1 MPDDSKTQLDKVYD
15 PKKVEEKWYADW
27 IEKGYYKSSP
37 SGGKPP
43 YTIVIPPPNVT
54 GSLHIGHA
62 LNNTL
67 QDILIRWKR
76 MKGFDALWVP
86 GTDHAGIATQMMVE
100 RELEK
105 EGTSR
110 AQMGR
115 ERFVERVWRWKQ
127 ESGDT
132 ITRQL
137 RRLGALPDW
146 DMERFT
152 MDEGLSYAV
161 RKVFV
166 DLYNEKLIY
175 KDKRLV
181 NWDPRLCTA
190 ISDLE
195 VDQREVSG
203 HFWHFRYPIEGSN
216 DEFITVATTRPETM
230 LGDTAVAVH
239 PDDARYKRLVGKN
252 AVLPLAERPIPII
265 ADEYSD
271 PEKGTGAVKITPAHD
286 FNDFEVGRR
295 HNLPMINI
303 FDETAHLNDNVPS
316 KYRGLDRFE
325 ARKRVVEDMEARG
338 LLDKVEDT
346 RHTVPYGDRSGVAV
360 EPWLTDQWYVDAAT
374 LAAPAIAAVE
384 QGKIRFVPKYW
395 ESTYFEWLKNIE
407 PWCISR
413 QLWWGHQIPAWYGP
427 GGEIFV
433 ALSEEDA
440 YKAAKKHY
448 GKEVELKRDPD
459 VLDTWFSSGLWPFS
473 TLGWPE
479 PTPELKRYYPTSVL
493 VTGFDIIFF
502 WVARMIMQGL
512 KFMGDVPFKDVYIHG
527 LIRDEKGHKMS
538 KTRGNVIDPLD
549 VIEENGADALRFSLT
564 ALATQGRDIKLS
576 MPVIQGY
583 RNFINKI
590 WNASRFLIMNLGDYD
605 ESVKVPDEELSTYDK
620 WILTKLNETV
630 KEVGDSFENYEFDK
644 AAGAVYKFFWSE
656 YCDWYIESVKPVLYG
671 ADPRGKQKTKSVLV
685 RVLKTALQLLHP
697 MAPFITEEL
706 YQRLRGF
713 GVELRAVDGG
723 AAESIM
729 ISSFPECNETQIFR
743 DAHDEVELMKEIVVG
758 IRNLRAVIG
767 LHPSEKVSVVLLPET
782 RQARKQIE
790 DNKGFILSLASLSGF
805 EIAKKD
811 KPKKAIAHVIPGVE
825 IFLPVEGLIDVGK
838 ETERIKKEI
847 GKISKDLER
856 TEKKLSNPEF
866 LERAPEDIIKK
877 EREIF
882 EELSFQIKKME
893 DVLHK
898 LSEIA

>member
-1 MPDDSKTQLDKVYD
+1 MPDDNKTQMDKVYD
-15 PKKVEEKWYADW
+15 PKKVEEKWYAYW
-27 IEKGYYKSSP
+27 IEKDYYKSSP
-37 SGGKPP
+37 SGKKPS
-43 YTIVIPPPNVT
+43 YSIVIPPPNVT

-105 EGTSR
+105 EGASR
-110 AQMGR
+110 ADMGR
-115 ERFVERVWRWKQ
+115 DAFVERVWKWKQ

-152 MDEGLSYAV
+152 MDEGLSNAV

-166 DLYNEKLIY
+166 DLYSDKLIY

-181 NWDPRLCTA
+181 NWDPKLCTA

-203 HFWHFRYPIEGSN
+203 HFWHFKYPIEGS

-239 PDDARYKRLVGKN
+239 PEDPRYKHLVGKN
-252 AVLPLAERPIPII
+252 AVLPLADRPIPII

-295 HNLPMINI
+295 HGLPMINI
-303 FDETAHLNDNVPS
+303 FDETAHLNDNAPP
-316 KYRGLDRFE
+316 KYRGLDRFA
-325 ARKRVVEDMEARG
+325 ARKLVIEDMGALG
-338 LLDKVEDT
+338 LLDKIEDT
-346 RHTVPYGDRSGVAV
+346 RHTVPYGDRSGVVV

-374 LAAPAIAAVE
+374 LAAPAIRAVE
-384 QGKIRFVPKYW
+384 EGRIRFVPKYW
-395 ESTYFEWLKNIE
+395 ESTYFEWLRNIE

-427 GGEIFV
+427 DGEVFV
-433 ALSEEDA
+433 AMTEEEA
-440 YKAAKKHY
+440 QKAANGHY
-448 GKEVELKRDPD
+448 GKETELKRDPD

-479 PTPELKRYYPTSVL
+479 RTPELEKYYPTSVL

-512 KFMGDVPFKDVYIHG
+512 KFMDEVPFRDVYIHG

-538 KTRGNVIDPLD
+538 KTSGNVIDPLD

-564 ALATQGRDIKLS
+564 ALATQGRDIELS

-590 WNASRFLIMNLGDYD
+590 WNASRFLFMNLGDYD
-605 ESVKVPDEELSTYDK
+605 DSVKIPDDELS
-620 WILTKLNETV
+620 
-630 KEVGDSFENYEFDK
+630 
-644 AAGAVYKFFWSE
+644 
-656 YCDWYIESVKPVLYG
+656 
-671 ADPRGKQKTKSVLV
+671 
-685 RVLKTALQLLHP
+685 
-697 MAPFITEEL
+697 
-706 YQRLRGF
+706 
-713 GVELRAVDGG
+713 
-723 AAESIM
+723 
-729 ISSFPECNETQIFR
+729 
-743 DAHDEVELMKEIVVG
+743 
-758 IRNLRAVIG
+758 
-767 LHPSEKVSVVLLPET
+767 
-782 RQARKQIE
+782 
-790 DNKGFILSLASLSGF
+790 
-805 EIAKKD
+805 
-811 KPKKAIAHVIPGVE
+811 
-825 IFLPVEGLIDVGK
+825 
-838 ETERIKKEI
+838 
-847 GKISKDLER
+847 
-856 TEKKLSNPEF
+856 
-866 LERAPEDIIKK
+866 
-877 EREIF
+877 
-882 EELSFQIKKME
+882 
-893 DVLHK
+893 
-898 LSEIA
+898 

>member
-1 MPDDSKTQLDKVYD
+1 MDKVYD
-15 PKKVEEKWYADW
+15 PKKVEEGWYARW
-27 IEKGYYKSSP
+27 IEKGYYKSNP
-37 SGGKPP
+37 SGGKLS
-43 YTIVIPPPNVT
+43 YSIVIPPPNVT

-76 MKGFDALWVP
+76 MKGSDALWVP

-100 RELEK
+100 REIEK
-105 EGTSR
+105 EGASR
-110 AQMGR
+110 VKMGR
-115 ERFVERVWRWKQ
+115 DAFVGRVWKWKE

-137 RRLGALPDW
+137 KRLGALPDW
-146 DMERFT
+146 EMERFT
-152 MDEGLSYAV
+152 MDDGLSHAV

-166 DLYNEKLIY
+166 DLYNQKLIY

-181 NWDPRLCTA
+181 NWDPRLSTA

-203 HFWHFRYPIEGSN
+203 HFWHFKYPIEGS

-239 PDDARYKRLVGKN
+239 PEDPRYKHLVGKN
-252 AVLPLAERPIPII
+252 AVLPLANRPIPII

-295 HNLPMINI
+295 HGLPMINI
-303 FDETAHLNDNVPS
+303 FDETAHLNDNAPPE
-316 KYRGLDRFE
+316 YRGLERFE
-325 ARKRVVEDMEARG
+325 ARKRVVEDMEVQG
-338 LLDKVEDT
+338 LLDKVEET

-374 LAAPAIAAVE
+374 LAAPAIKAVE
-384 QGKIRFVPKYW
+384 EGRIRFVPKYW
-395 ESTYFEWLKNIE
+395 ESTYFEWLKHIE

-427 GGEIFV
+427 DGEIFV
-433 ALSEEDA
+433 AMTEEEA
-440 YKAAKKHY
+440 YGTAKKHY
-448 GKEVELKRDPD
+448 GKETELKRDPD
-459 VLDTWFSSGLWPFS
+459 VLDTWFSSALWPFS

-479 PTPELKRYYPTSVL
+479 RTPELEKYYPTSVL

-512 KFMGDVPFKDVYIHG
+512 KFMDEVPFRDVYIHG

-538 KTRGNVIDPLD
+538 KTSGNVIDPLD

-590 WNASRFLIMNLGDYD
+590 WNASRFLFMNLGGYD
-605 ESVKVPDEELSTYDK
+605 DDVKVPDDELSTYDK

-630 KEVGDSFENYEFDK
+630 KEVGDSFEGYEFDK
-644 AAGAVYKFFWSE
+644 AAAAIYKFFWSE

-671 ADPRGKQKTKSVLV
+671 DDPQGKERTKGVLV

-697 MAPFITEEL
+697 IAPFISEEL

-713 GVELRAVDGG
+713 GVELNAVDGG
-723 AAESIM
+723 TAESIVV
-729 ISSFPECNETQIFR
+729 SSFPECNETQIYR
-743 DAHDEVELMKEIVVG
+743 DEHDEVELMKEIVVG
-758 IRNLRAVIG
+758 VRNLRAVIG

-782 RQARKQIE
+782 KKVRKQIE
-790 DNKGFILSLASLSGF
+790 DNKGFILSLASLSGL

-847 GKISKDLER
+847 GKISKELER

-866 LERAPEDIIKK
+866 LERAPEEIVKK

-893 DVLHK
+893 DVLNK
-898 LSEIA
+898 LREIG

>member
-1 MPDDSKTQLDKVYD
+1 MPDDNKTQMDKVYD
-15 PKKVEEKWYADW
+15 PKKVEEKWYAYW
-27 IEKGYYKSSP
+27 IEKDYYKSSP
-37 SGGKPP
+37 SGKKPS
-43 YTIVIPPPNVT
+43 YSIVIPPPNVT

-105 EGTSR
+105 EGASR
-110 AQMGR
+110 ARMGR
-115 ERFVERVWRWKQ
+115 DKFVERVWQWKQ

-152 MDEGLSYAV
+152 MDEGLSHAV

-166 DLYNEKLIY
+166 DLYSEKLIY

-181 NWDPRLCTA
+181 NWDPKLCTA

-203 HFWHFRYPIEGSN
+203 HFWHFKYPIEGSS

-239 PDDARYKRLVGKN
+239 PEDHRYKHLVGKN
-252 AVLPLAERPIPII
+252 AALPLADRPIPII

-295 HNLPMINI
+295 HGLPMINI
-303 FDETAHLNDNVPS
+303 FDGTAHLNDSVPP

-325 ARKRVVEDMEARG
+325 ARRLVIEDMEAQG
-338 LLDKVEDT
+338 LLDKIEDT
-346 RHTVPYGDRSGVAV
+346 RHTVPYGDRSGVVV

-374 LAAPAIAAVE
+374 LATPAIKAVE
-384 QGKIRFVPKYW
+384 EGRIRFVPKYW
-395 ESTYFEWLKNIE
+395 ESTYFEWLRNIE

-427 GGEIFV
+427 DGEIFV
-433 ALSEEDA
+433 AMTEEEA
-440 YKAAKKHY
+440 YGAAKKHY
-448 GKEVELKRDPD
+448 GKETELRRDPD

-479 PTPELKRYYPTSVL
+479 RTPELEKYYPTSVL

-512 KFMGDVPFKDVYIHG
+512 KFMDEVPFRDVYIHG

-538 KTRGNVIDPLD
+538 KTSGNVIDPLD

-590 WNASRFLIMNLGDYD
+590 WNASRFLFMNLGDYD
-605 ESVKVPDEELSTYDK
+605 AGAETTKDGLSTYDK
-620 WILTKLNETV
+620 WILTKLSETV
-630 KEVGDSFENYEFDK
+630 KEVGDSFERYEFDK
-644 AAGAVYKFFWSE
+644 AAGVIYRFFWSE

-671 ADPRGKQKTKSVLV
+671 DDPKGKQRTKGVLV

-697 MAPFITEEL
+697 IAPFISEEL

-713 GVELRAVDGG
+713 GIGLSAVDGG
-723 AAESIM
+723 LAESIVV
-729 ISSFPECNETQIFR
+729 SSFPEYDVKEIYR
-743 DAHDEVELMKEIVVG
+743 DEHDEVELMKEIVVG
-758 IRNLRAVIG
+758 VRNLRAVIG

-782 RQARKQIE
+782 KQARKQIE
-790 DNKGFILSLASLSGF
+790 DNEGFILSLASLSGL

-847 GKISKDLER
+847 GKISKELER

-866 LERAPEDIIKK
+866 LERAPEEIVKK

-893 DVLHK
+893 DVLSK
-898 LSEIA
+898 LREIA

>member
-1 MPDDSKTQLDKVYD
+1 MPDETKTQMDKVYD
-15 PKKVEEKWYADW
+15 PKKVDEKWYVDW
-27 IEKGYYKSSP
+27 IDKGYYKSAK
-37 SGGKPP
+37 SGKKPP
-43 YTIVIPPPNVT
+43 FSIVIPPPNVT

-76 MKGFDALWVP
+76 MKGSDALWVP

-100 RELEK
+100 RELER
-105 EGTSR
+105 EGASR
-110 AQMGR
+110 VGMGR
-115 ERFVERVWRWKQ
+115 EKFVARVWKWKQ

-152 MDEGLSYAV
+152 MDEGLSHAV

-181 NWDPRLCTA
+181 NWDPKLCTA

-195 VDQREVSG
+195 VDQREVTG
-203 HFWHFRYPIEGSN
+203 HFWHFKYPIEGSPG
-216 DEFITVATTRPETM
+216 EFITVATTRPETM

-239 PDDARYKRLVGKN
+239 PEDPRYKHLVGKN
-252 AVLPLAERPIPII
+252 VVLPLAERPIPII

-303 FDETAHLNDNVPS
+303 FDGTAHLNDNVPP
-316 KYRGLDRFE
+316 KYRGLERFD
-325 ARKRVVEDMEARG
+325 ARKLVIEDMEARG
-338 LLDKVEDT
+338 LLDRVEDT
-346 RHTVPYGDRSGVAV
+346 RHTVPYGDRSGVV
-360 EPWLTDQWYVDAAT
+360 IEPWLTDQWYVDAAT
-374 LAAPAIAAVE
+374 LAQPAIKAVE
-384 QGKIRFVPKYW
+384 EGRIRFVPKYW
-395 ESTYFEWLKNIE
+395 ENTYYEWLRKIE

-427 GGEIFV
+427 DGEIFV
-433 ALSEEDA
+433 ALTEEEA
-440 YKAAKKHY
+440 HEAAKKHY
-448 GKEVELKRDPD
+448 GKETELRRDPD

-479 PTPELKRYYPTSVL
+479 ETAELKKYYPTSVL

-502 WVARMIMQGL
+502 WVARMIMQGIH
-512 KFMGDVPFKDVYIHG
+512 FMGDVPFRDVYIHG

-576 MPVIQGY
+576 MSVIQGY

-605 ESVKVPDEELSTYDK
+605 DGVKVPDDELSTYDK

-630 KEVGDSFENYEFDK
+630 KEVGDSFEGYEFDK
-644 AAGAVYKFFWSE
+644 AASAIYKFFWSE

-671 ADPRGKQKTKSVLV
+671 KDPRGKERTKSVLV

-697 MAPFITEEL
+697 IAPFVSEEL
-706 YQRLRGF
+706 YQRLRAF
-713 GVELRAVDGG
+713 GVELSSVDGG
-723 AAESIM
+723 TAESIM
-729 ISSFPECNETQIFR
+729 LSAFPECNDTQIYR
-743 DAHDEVELMKEIVVG
+743 DEHDEVELMKEIVVG

-767 LHPSEKVSVVLLPET
+767 LHPSEKVSVVLLPESE
-782 RQARKQIE
+782 RARKQIE
-790 DNKGFILSLASLSGF
+790 ANRGFILSLAALSGF
-805 EIAKKD
+805 EIAEKE
-811 KPKKAIAHVIPGVE
+811 KPKKAIAQVIPGVE
-825 IFLPVEGLIDVGK
+825 IFLPVEGLIDIGK

-856 TEKKLSNPEF
+856 TEKKLANPEF
-866 LERAPEDIIKK
+866 LERAPEEIVQK

-893 DVLHK
+893 DVLSK
-898 LSEIA
+898 LSEIG

>member
-1 MPDDSKTQLDKVYD
+1 MSENDKTKMDKVYD
-15 PKKVEEKWYADW
+15 PKKVEERWYAEWMDR
-27 IEKGYYKSSP
+27 GYYKASP
-37 SGGKPP
+37 ESGLPAF
-43 YTIVIPPPNVT
+43 TIVIPPPNVT

-67 QDILIRWKR
+67 QDILIRYKR

-100 RELEK
+100 RQVEK

-110 AQMGR
+110 AEMGR
-115 ERFVERVWRWKQ
+115 DAFIERVWKWKE
-127 ESGDT
+127 ESGGT
-132 ITRQL
+132 IGMQL

-146 DMERFT
+146 DRERFT
-152 MDEGLSYAV
+152 LDENLSRAV

-181 NWDPRLCTA
+181 NWDPKLTTA

-195 VDQREVSG
+195 VEQREVRG
-203 HFWHFRYPIEGSN
+203 HFWHFKYPVEGS
-216 DEFITVATTRPETM
+216 DGEFITVATTRPETM

-239 PDDARYKRLVGKN
+239 PDDERYKHLVGKN
-252 AVLPLAERPIPII
+252 VILPLVGRRIPVV

-295 HNLPMINI
+295 HNLPMVNI
-303 FDETAHLNDNVPS
+303 FDATAHLNENAPG
-316 KYRGLDRFE
+316 KYRGLERFE
-325 ARKRVVEDMEARG
+325 ARKLVIEDMEALG

-346 RHTVPYGDRSGVAV
+346 THTVPYGDRSGVV
-360 EPWLTDQWYVDAAT
+360 IEPWLTEQWYVDAGK
-374 LAAPAIAAVE
+374 LAVPAIAAVE
-384 QGKIRFVPKYW
+384 KGKVRFVPKFW
-395 ESTYFEWLKNIE
+395 ENTYFEWLRNIE

-427 GGEIFV
+427 DGEVFV
-433 ALSEEDA
+433 ALSEEEA
-440 YKAAKKHY
+440 HEAAKKHY
-448 GKEVELKRDPD
+448 GKDAELTRDPD

-479 PTPELKRYYPTSVL
+479 DTPELERYYPTSVL

-502 WVARMIMQGL
+502 WVARMIMQGI
-512 KFMGDVPFKDVYIHG
+512 KFMDDVPFRDVYIHG
-527 LIRDEKGHKMS
+527 LIRDEKGQKMS
-538 KTRGNVIDPLD
+538 KTRGNVIDPLS
-549 VIEENGADALRFSLT
+549 VVEENGADALRFSLT

-590 WNASRFLIMNLGDYD
+590 WNASRFLIMNLEDYD
-605 ESVKVPDEELSTYDK
+605 ASAKLPDSELSTYDK

-630 KEVGDSFENYEFDK
+630 KEVEASFDNYEFDK
-644 AAGAVYKFFWSE
+644 AASAVYQFFWSE
-656 YCDWYIESVKPVLYG
+656 YCDWYIESVKPALYG
-671 ADPRGKQKTKSVLV
+671 GDPARKQQAQGVLV

-697 MAPFITEEL
+697 MAPFVTEEL
-706 YQRLRGF
+706 YQRLREF
-713 GVELRAVDGG
+713 GVELAGIRGG
-723 AAESIM
+723 TAESIM
-729 ISSFPECNETQIFR
+729 LSAFPEYSPEQIFR
-743 DAHDEVELMKEIVVG
+743 AEHDEVELMKGIVVG
-758 IRNLRAVIG
+758 IRNLRAVLG
-767 LHPSEKVSVVLLPET
+767 LHPSEKVSVVLLPENET
-782 RQARKQIE
+782 IRKQIE
-790 DNKGFILSLASLSGF
+790 NNKGFITSLATLTGM
-805 EIAKKD
+805 EITDGD
-811 KPKKAIAHVIPGVE
+811 KPAKAVAQVIPGVE
-825 IFLPVEGLIDVGK
+825 IFLPVEGLIDVSK
-838 ETERIKKEI
+838 ETERIRKEI

-856 TEKKLSNPEF
+856 TEKKLSNPDF
-866 LERAPEDIIKK
+866 LSRAPEEIIQK

-893 DVLHK
+893 DVLGK
-898 LSEIA
+898 LREIG

>member
-1 MPDDSKTQLDKVYD
+1 MPDDNKTQMDKVYD
-15 PKKVEEKWYADW
+15 PKKVEEKWYAEW

-37 SGGKPP
+37 SGNKP
-43 YTIVIPPPNVT
+43 YYSIVIPPPNVT

-110 AQMGR
+110 VRMGR
-115 ERFVERVWRWKQ
+115 DAFVERVWKWKQ

-152 MDEGLSYAV
+152 MDEGLSHAV

-166 DLYNEKLIY
+166 DLYNQKLIY

-181 NWDPRLCTA
+181 NWDPKLCTA

-203 HFWHFRYPIEGSN
+203 HFWHFKYPVEGSG
-216 DEFITVATTRPETM
+216 DVFITVATTRPETM

-239 PDDARYKRLVGKN
+239 PEDPRYKHLVGKN
-252 AVLPLAERPIPII
+252 AVLPLAKRLIPII

-303 FDETAHLNDNVPS
+303 FDGTAHLNDNVPD

-325 ARKRVVEDMEARG
+325 ARKLVIEDMEALG
-338 LLDKVEDT
+338 LLDRIEGT
-346 RHTVPYGDRSGVAV
+346 RHTVPYGDRSGVVV
-360 EPWLTDQWYVDAAT
+360 EPWLTDQWYVDAAA
-374 LAAPAIAAVE
+374 LAAPAIKAVE
-384 QGKIRFVPKYW
+384 DGRIRFVPKYW
-395 ESTYFEWLKNIE
+395 ESTYFEWLRKIE

-427 GGEIFV
+427 DGEIFV

-440 YKAAKKHY
+440 QKAADKHY
-448 GKEVELKRDPD
+448 GKGTELRRDPD

-479 PTPELKRYYPTSVL
+479 RTPELEKYYPTSVL

-512 KFMGDVPFKDVYIHG
+512 HFMEEVPFRDVYIHG

-590 WNASRFLIMNLGDYD
+590 WNASRFLFMNLADYD
-605 ESVKVPDEELSTYDK
+605 ARAETTKDELSTYDK

-630 KEVGDSFENYEFDK
+630 KEVGDSFEAYEFDK
-644 AAGAVYKFFWSE
+644 AAGAIYRFFWSE

-671 ADPRGKQKTKSVLV
+671 GDTKSKQRTKSVLV

-713 GVELRAVDGG
+713 GVELSSVDGG
-723 AAESIM
+723 TAESIV
-729 ISSFPECNETQIFR
+729 ISSFPEPDETEIFR
-743 DAHDEVELMKEIVVG
+743 DEHDEVELMKEIVVG
-758 IRNLRAVIG
+758 VRNLRAVIG
-767 LHPSEKVSVVLLPET
+767 LHPSEKVSVVLFPET
-782 RQARKQIE
+782 KKARKQIE

-811 KPKKAIAHVIPGVE
+811 KPEKGDCPCNPGGRDISPCRRTHRRRERDREDKKRDRQDIKRIRTHRKETIQPRIPRTRPRRGRQKRARN
-825 IFLPVEGLIDVGK
+825 IRGAFLPDK
-838 ETERIKKEI
+838 EDGR
-847 GKISKDLER
+847 
-856 TEKKLSNPEF
+856 
-866 LERAPEDIIKK
+866 RA
-877 EREIF
+877 
-882 EELSFQIKKME
+882 Q
-893 DVLHK
+893 
-898 LSEIA
+898 

>member
-1 MPDDSKTQLDKVYD
+1 MSDETKTQMDKVYD

-27 IEKGYYKSSP
+27 IDKGYYKSSP
-37 SGGKPP
+37 TGKNPP
-43 YTIVIPPPNVT
+43 FSIVIPPPNVT

-76 MKGFDALWVP
+76 MKGSDVLWVP

-100 RELEK
+100 RELER
-105 EGTSR
+105 EGASR
-110 AQMGR
+110 VGMGR
-115 ERFVERVWRWKQ
+115 EKFVARVWKWKQ

-152 MDEGLSYAV
+152 MDEGLSHAV

-181 NWDPRLCTA
+181 NWDPKLCTA

-203 HFWHFRYPIEGSN
+203 HFWHFKYPIEGSPG
-216 DEFITVATTRPETM
+216 EFITVATTRPETM

-239 PDDARYKRLVGKN
+239 PEDPRYKHLVGRN
-252 AVLPLAERPIPII
+252 AVLPLAGRPIPII

-295 HNLPMINI
+295 HGLPMINI
-303 FDETAHLNDNVPS
+303 FDETAHLNDNAPPR
-316 KYRGLDRFE
+316 YRRLDRFE
-325 ARKRVVEDMEARG
+325 ARKLVLEDMEARG
-338 LLDKVEDT
+338 LLDKTEDT
-346 RHTVPYGDRSGVAV
+346 RHTVPYGDRSGVV
-360 EPWLTDQWYVDAAT
+360 IEPWLTDQWYVDAAT
-374 LAAPAIAAVE
+374 LARPAIKAVE
-384 QGKIRFVPKYW
+384 EGRIRFVPKYW
-395 ESTYFEWLKNIE
+395 ENTYYEWLRNIE

-413 QLWWGHQIPAWYGP
+413 QLWWGHHIPAWYGP
-427 GGEIFV
+427 DGEIFV
-433 ALSEEDA
+433 ALSEEEA
-440 YKAAKKHY
+440 REAAKKHY
-448 GKEVELKRDPD
+448 GKESPLRRDSD

-479 PTPELKRYYPTSVL
+479 QTPELERYYPTSVL

-502 WVARMIMQGL
+502 WVARMIMQGIH
-512 KFMGDVPFKDVYIHG
+512 FMGDVPFRDVYIHG

-576 MPVIQGY
+576 MSVIQGY

-590 WNASRFLIMNLGDYD
+590 WNASRFLFMNLGDYD
-605 ESVKVPDEELSTYDK
+605 DSVKIPDDELSTYDK

-630 KEVGDSFENYEFDK
+630 KEVGDSFEGYEFDK
-644 AAGAVYKFFWSE
+644 AASAIYKFFWSE

-671 ADPRGKQKTKSVLV
+671 DDPRGKQRTKSVLV

-697 MAPFITEEL
+697 IAPFISEEL
-706 YQRLRGF
+706 YQRLRTY
-713 GVELRAVDGG
+713 GVELNAADGG
-723 AAESIM
+723 TAESIM
-729 ISSFPECNETQIFR
+729 LSSFPECNDTQIYR
-743 DAHDEVELMKEIVVG
+743 DEHDEVELMKEIVVG

-767 LHPSEKVSVVLLPET
+767 LHPSEKVSVVLLPESE
-782 RQARKQIE
+782 RARKQIE
-790 DNKGFILSLASLSGF
+790 ANRGFILSLASLSGF

-811 KPKKAIAHVIPGVE
+811 KPKKAIAQVIPGVE

-856 TEKKLSNPEF
+856 TEKKLANPEF
-866 LERAPEDIIKK
+866 LERAPEEIVQK

-893 DVLHK
+893 DVLSK
-898 LSEIA
+898 LSEIG

>member
-1 MPDDSKTQLDKVYD
+1 MSDETKTQLDKVYD

-27 IEKGYYKSSP
+27 IDKGYYKSRLAGKKP
-37 SGGKPP
+37 S
-43 YTIVIPPPNVT
+43 YSIVIPPPNVT

-76 MKGFDALWVP
+76 MKGSDALWVP

-105 EGTSR
+105 EGASR
-110 AQMGR
+110 TGMGR
-115 ERFVERVWRWKQ
+115 EKFVARVWKWKE

-137 RRLGALPDW
+137 RRLGTLPDW

-152 MDEGLSYAV
+152 MDEGLSHAV

-181 NWDPRLCTA
+181 NWDPKLSTA
-190 ISDLE
+190 VSDLE

-203 HFWHFRYPIEGSN
+203 HFWHFKYPIEGKK

-239 PDDARYKRLVGKN
+239 PEDPRYKHLVGKN
-252 AVLPLAERPIPII
+252 VVLPLAERPIPII

-295 HNLPMINI
+295 HGLPMINI
-303 FDETAHLNDNVPS
+303 FDETAHLNDSVPT

-325 ARKRVVEDMEARG
+325 ARKLVIEDMEAQG

-346 RHTVPYGDRSGVAV
+346 RHTVPYGDRSGVV
-360 EPWLTDQWYVDAAT
+360 IEPFLTDQWYVDAAT
-374 LAAPAIAAVE
+374 LARPAIKAVE
-384 QGKIRFVPKYW
+384 EGRIRFVPKYW
-395 ESTYFEWLKNIE
+395 ENTYFEWLRNIE

-427 GGEIFV
+427 DGEIFV
-433 ALSEEDA
+433 ALTEEEARD
-440 YKAAKKHY
+440 AAKKHY
-448 GKEVELKRDPD
+448 GKETGLRRDPD

-479 PTPELKRYYPTSVL
+479 ETPELKRYYPTSVL

-512 KFMGDVPFKDVYIHG
+512 HFMGDVPFRDVYIHG

-605 ESVKVPDEELSTYDK
+605 DSVRVPDDELSTYDK

-630 KEVGDSFENYEFDK
+630 REVGDSFEGYEFDK
-644 AAGAVYKFFWSE
+644 AAGAIYKFFWSE

-671 ADPRGKQKTKSVLV
+671 EDEQGKQRTKSVLV

-697 MAPFITEEL
+697 IAPFVSEEL
-706 YQRLRGF
+706 YQRLREF
-713 GVELRAVDGG
+713 GVELSAVDGG
-723 AAESIM
+723 TAESIM
-729 ISSFPECNETQIFR
+729 LSSFPECNDTQVYR
-743 DAHDEVELMKEIVVG
+743 NESDEVELMKDIVVG

-767 LHPSEKVSVVLLPET
+767 LHPSEKVSVVLLPESEN
-782 RQARKQIE
+782 ARKQIE
-790 DNKGFILSLASLSGF
+790 ANRGFILSLAALSGF
-805 EIAKKD
+805 EIAGKE
-811 KPKKAIAHVIPGVE
+811 KPRKAIAQVIPGVE

-866 LERAPEDIIKK
+866 LERAPEEIVQK

-893 DVLHK
+893 DVLSK
-898 LSEIA
+898 LSELI

>member
-1 MPDDSKTQLDKVYD
+1 MPDETKTQMDKVYD

-27 IEKGYYKSSP
+27 IDKGYYKASP
-37 SGGKPP
+37 EGKNPP
-43 YTIVIPPPNVT
+43 FSIVIPPPNVT

-76 MKGFDALWVP
+76 MKGSDALWVP

-100 RELEK
+100 REIEK
-105 EGTSR
+105 EGSSR
-110 AQMGR
+110 VGMGR
-115 ERFVERVWRWKQ
+115 EKFVERVWKWKQ

-152 MDEGLSYAV
+152 MDEGLSHAV

-181 NWDPRLCTA
+181 NWDPKLCTA

-195 VDQREVSG
+195 VDQREVTG
-203 HFWHFRYPIEGSN
+203 HFWHFKYPIEGRPG
-216 DEFITVATTRPETM
+216 EFITVATTRPETM

-239 PDDARYKRLVGKN
+239 PEDPRYKHLVGKN
-252 AVLPLAERPIPII
+252 AILPLAERPIPII

-295 HNLPMINI
+295 HSLPMINI
-303 FDETAHLNDNVPS
+303 FDGTARLNENAPR

-325 ARKRVVEDMEARG
+325 ARKLVIEDMEAEG
-338 LLDKVEDT
+338 LLDKIEDT
-346 RHTVPYGDRSGVAV
+346 RHTVPYGDRSGVV
-360 EPWLTDQWYVDAAT
+360 IEPWLTDQWYVDAAT
-374 LAAPAIAAVE
+374 LARPAIKAVE
-384 QGKIRFVPKYW
+384 EGSIRFVPKYW
-395 ESTYFEWLKNIE
+395 ENTYYEWLRKIE

-427 GGEIFV
+427 DGEIFV
-433 ALSEEDA
+433 ALSEEEA
-440 YKAAKKHY
+440 REAAKKHY
-448 GKEVELKRDPD
+448 GKETALNRDPD

-479 PTPELKRYYPTSVL
+479 ETPELKRYYPTSVL

-502 WVARMIMQGL
+502 WVARMIMQGIH
-512 KFMGDVPFKDVYIHG
+512 FMGDVPFRDVYIHG

-576 MPVIQGY
+576 MSVIQGY

-605 ESVKVPDEELSTYDK
+605 DSVKVPDDELSTYDK

-630 KEVGDSFENYEFDK
+630 KEVDDSLNGYEFDK
-644 AAGAVYKFFWSE
+644 AASAIYKFFWSE

-671 ADPRGKQKTKSVLV
+671 DDPIGKQRTKSVLV

-697 MAPFITEEL
+697 IAPFISEEL

-713 GVELRAVDGG
+713 GVELSATEGG
-723 AAESIM
+723 TAESIM
-729 ISSFPECNETQIFR
+729 LSAFPECNDTQIYR
-743 DAHDEVELMKEIVVG
+743 DEHDEVELMKEIVVS

-767 LHPSEKVSVVLLPET
+767 LHPSEKVSVVLLPESE
-782 RQARKQIE
+782 RARKQIE
-790 DNKGFILSLASLSGF
+790 ANRGFILSLAALSGF

-811 KPKKAIAHVIPGVE
+811 KPKKAIAQVIPGVE

-866 LERAPEDIIKK
+866 LERAPEEIVQK

-893 DVLHK
+893 DVLNK
-898 LSEIA
+898 LSEIG